1 MSIWTLALTEALE
14 PSSLASEKQSGRQKL
29 LGCPKASHL
38 DWSATTGGA
47 FMRNI
52 LAGRLG
58 AERQGLWVSLFHI
71 LGTERA

>member
-1 MSIWTLALTEALE
+1 MSICTLALTEALE
-14 PSSLASEKQSGRQKL
+14 VSSLDSEKQSGKQKL
-29 LGCPKASHL
+29 LGWPKASHL

-58 AERQGLWVSLFHI
+58 AERQGVSVSRFHI
-71 LGTERA
+71 LGTEKA